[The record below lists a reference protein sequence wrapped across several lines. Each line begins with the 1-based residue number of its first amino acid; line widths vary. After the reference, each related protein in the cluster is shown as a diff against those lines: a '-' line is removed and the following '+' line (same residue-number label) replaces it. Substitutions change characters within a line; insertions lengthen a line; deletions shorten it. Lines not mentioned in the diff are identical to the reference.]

1 MGEKPAKHSWNPTHT
16 TNKQKKNL
24 FLYANYRTSPNLEWC
39 SASSP
44 WDYNYLWEG
53 INVFSGI
60 HCWKQLSLAAIQSH
74 RSMCQQ
80 TSGRFYLCTNQGSVL
95 RSLNVCYSHD
105 RGYFPSKRYFPVFI
119 SRGFPPLTKL
129 LWLFLD
135 PTDTTSTYTHS
146 RSQKAKNSCCES
158 HSLKCISLPWL
169 QIWYVIPK
177 GVYP

>member
-1 MGEKPAKHSWNPTHT
+1 MLITGPALTWNDVLH
-16 TNKQKKNL
+16 L
-24 FLYANYRTSPNLEWC
+24 LHESPII
-39 SASSP
+39 S
-44 WDYNYLWEG
+44 NYLWEG

-177 GVYP
+177 GVYS

>member
-44 WDYNYLWEG
+44 WVYNYLWEG

-60 HCWKQLSLAAIQSH
+60 RCWKQLSLAAIQSH
-74 RSMCQQ
+74 RFMCQQ

-129 LWLFLD
+129 LWLFFR
-135 PTDTTSTYTHS
+135 S
-146 RSQKAKNSCCES
+146 RWHHKHIHTQQISESQKLVLWK
-158 HSLKCISLPWL
+158 SLFKMHLSSLTSNL
-169 QIWYVIPK
+169 IC
-177 GVYP
+177 YP